1 MVWDVGDRPYPAGD
15 QARPAPAYPHRMDGL
30 EEAISGAAD
39 ADDVLRLVI
48 EHGCADLGAT
58 AGLIVV
64 ARPDGVIHVAA
75 NYRYPEDVLA
85 QFSPMS
91 VTDRLP
97 IVEAVRSAQPVY
109 VESPDHRDERFPELT
124 GRGAVASASLPL
136 VVDDIV
142 VGTFSPAD
150 RQLLEDL
157 AHSCSTAIDRLRVD
171 SVGDRDGELLA
182 SLVDVSSIGV
192 IHGQDDRILQANDA
206 FLAMLG
212 YRHIDLEAGRLR
224 WPELTPDEWNHVD
237 DDIVGQMMST
247 GTSRAVSKEY
257 IHKLGHRVPVL
268 VAASLVEAEPFR
280 WIALV
285 VDLTEQKRA
294 EQQASEVSN
303 QLDAALRDADAARTL
318 AAMARELEA
327 AQRLAQVGSWQWM
340 CATDENTWS
349 REMFRIHG
357 VEEPTASLTSEEW
370 LAFLHPDDRSTHV
383 QQRTAAVEHAA
394 PMSYEKR
401 IVLPDGS
408 VREVIV
414 RGEPILDEDGS
425 VVGVRGT
432 SQDVTEQRRAEADL
446 ARTREA
452 LFLTELQRRQD
463 HGTVQALQQAVLP
476 ERLPQSNEFEVGACY
491 DPAGP
496 NADIGGD
503 WYDCFALGD
512 DLLALAVGDVAGHG
526 LGSAAL
532 MVQLRN
538 ALRAYAV
545 RERSPSAAVAQLN
558 QFLVHLDTDSFATL
572 VYAVYQPSSGTLCWT
587 HAGHPPAL
595 RFSVGHHEWLDTPG
609 VGGPVLGVWGDASY
623 SAVTAVLFFTDG
635 LIERRGSVLQEGL
648 DRLSEVVEKSTD
660 LASQDLCD
668 GMVKALFD
676 TDDREDDVC
685 QLVLRRASEG

>member
-1 MVWDVGDRPYPAGD
+1 
-15 QARPAPAYPHRMDGL
+15 MDWL
-30 EEAISGAAD
+30 EDAISRADD
-39 ADDVLRLVI
+39 ADDALRLVI
-48 EHGCADLGAT
+48 EEGCADLGAT
-58 AGLIVV
+58 SGLIVV
-64 ARPDGVIHVAA
+64 VRPDGVIHVAA

-97 IVEAVRSAQPVY
+97 IVEAVRSGHPVF
-109 VESPDHRDERFPELT
+109 VESPDHRDERFPELA

-136 VVDDIV
+136 VVDGIV
-142 VGTFSPAD
+142 VGGLGLSFDRARSFSAAD
-150 RQLLEDL
+150 RKLLEAL
-157 AHSCSTAIDRLRVD
+157 AGCCATAIDRLPVE

-182 SLVDVSSIGV
+182 NLVDVSSIGV
-192 IHGQDDRILQANDA
+192 IHGQDDQIQEANDA

-224 WPELTPDEWNHVD
+224 WPELTPDEWSSVD
-237 DDIVGQMMST
+237 EDIISQMLST
-247 GTSRAVSKEY
+247 GTSRATSKEY
-257 IHKLGHRVPVL
+257 LHRLGHRVPVL

-303 QLDAALRDADAARTL
+303 QLDAALREADAARTL

-357 VEEPTASLTSEEW
+357 IDEPTAPLTSDEW

-383 QQRTAAVEHAA
+383 RQRIAAVEHAA

-401 IVLPDGS
+401 IVLSDGS
-408 VREVIV
+408 VREVV
-414 RGEPILDEDGS
+414 VKGEPILDEDGS

-432 SQDVTEQRRAEADL
+432 SQDVTEQRRAAADL

-463 HGTVQALQQAVLP
+463 HGTVEALQQAVLP
-476 ERLPQSNEFEVGACY
+476 ERLPEATTFEVGACY

-545 RERSPSAAVAQLN
+545 RERSPSIVVAQLN
-558 QFLVHLDTDSFATL
+558 EFLVHLDTDSFATL
-572 VYAVYQPSSGTLCWT
+572 VYAVYQPSTGTLCWT

-595 RFSVGHHEWLDTPG
+595 RFAIGRHEWLDTPG
-609 VGGPVLGVWGDASY
+609 IGGPVLGVWPDATY
-623 SAVTAVLFFTDG
+623 PDTTTVLDPGEGVLLFTDG

-648 DRLSEVVEKSTD
+648 DRLADAVEKNFALSG
-660 LASQDLCD
+660 QDLCD
-668 GMVKALFD
+668 GMVRALFD

-685 QLVLRRASEG
+685 QLVLRRATSG

>member
-1 MVWDVGDRPYPAGD
+1 
-15 QARPAPAYPHRMDGL
+15 MDWL
-30 EEAISGAAD
+30 DDAISGAGD

-48 EHGCADLGAT
+48 EDGCAHLGAT
-58 AGLIVV
+58 AGLLVIV
-64 ARPDGVIHVAA
+64 RPDGVIHVAA

-97 IVEAVRSAQPVY
+97 IVEAVRSAAPVF
-109 VESPDHRDERFPELT
+109 VESPDRRDERFPELT
-124 GRGAVASASLPL
+124 GRGALASASLPL
-136 VVDDIV
+136 MVDGIV
-142 VGTFSPAD
+142 VGGLGLSFDRARSFSAAD
-150 RQLLEDL
+150 RQLLEGL
-157 AHSCSTAIDRLRVD
+157 ARSCSTAIDRLRVD
-171 SVGDRDGELLA
+171 SVGDRDGEVLA
-182 SLVDVSSIGV
+182 NLVDVSSIGV
-192 IHGQDDRILQANDA
+192 IHGQDDQILQANDA

-212 YRHIDLEAGRLR
+212 YRHIDLEGGLLR
-224 WPELTPDEWNHVD
+224 WPELTPDEWNPVD

-247 GTSRAVSKEY
+247 GTSRATSKEY
-257 IHKLGHRVPVL
+257 FHRLGHRVPVL
-268 VAASLVEAEPFR
+268 VAASLIEAEPFR

-294 EQQASEVSN
+294 EQQASEASGR
-303 QLDAALRDADAARTL
+303 LDAALRDADAARTL

-357 VEEPTASLTSEEW
+357 IDEPTAPLSSEEW
-370 LAFLHPDDRSTHV
+370 LAFLHPDDRPTHV
-383 QQRTAAVEHAA
+383 QQRAAAVEHAA

-414 RGEPILDEDGS
+414 KGEPILDEDGS

-476 ERLPQSNEFEVGACY
+476 ERLPESARFEVGACY

-503 WYDCFALGD
+503 WYDCLVLGD

-545 RERSPSAAVAQLN
+545 RERSPAAVVAQLN
-558 QFLVHLDTDSFATL
+558 EFLVHLGTDSFATL
-572 VYAVYQPSSGTLCWT
+572 VYAVYQPSTGTLCWT

-595 RFSVGHHEWLDTPG
+595 RFSVGSHEWLDTPG
-609 VGGPVLGVWGDASY
+609 VGGPVLGVWADATY
-623 SAVTAVLFFTDG
+623 PEATAVLDPGEGVLFFTDG
-635 LIERRGSVLQEGL
+635 LIERRDSLLQEGL
-648 DRLSEVVEKSTD
+648 DRLSEAVEKNIDQS
-660 LASQDLCD
+660 SQDLCD
-668 GMVKALFD
+668 GMVQALFD

-685 QLVLRRASEG
+685 QLVLRRATEG